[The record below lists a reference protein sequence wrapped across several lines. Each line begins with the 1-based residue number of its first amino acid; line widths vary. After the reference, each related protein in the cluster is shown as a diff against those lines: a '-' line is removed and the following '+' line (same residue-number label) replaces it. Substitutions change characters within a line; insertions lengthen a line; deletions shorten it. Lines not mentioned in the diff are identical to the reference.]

1 MRRRRSRKPGI
12 SLSLFPFLA
21 VLICTMGSLIV
32 LLVIMVQQA
41 RVVAS
46 EVEQQQAEKAEQQ
59 RQLMTELDHKIE
71 DADWRHD
78 ILNKQREELLDQL
91 EQRRRR
97 IGYLEDTINTAK
109 EKLSLL
115 IAQAKSLQDQGN
127 AGSGETSQINQ
138 QIAQLRLQ
146 IENESR
152 ALEIARKAAASKPA
166 SYAIVMH
173 RTFSGTN
180 RRPVFLECTANA
192 VIIQPENIVLVA
204 GDFQPPLVQGN
215 PLDAAL
221 KAVRIYWAKYGQ
233 EDEREPYPLLLVR
246 PGGATSYTAARAAM
260 QFWDDR
266 FGYELIDEEMQLEY
280 PAADPALRALLQE
293 TVTKA
298 RRRMALLAAAQP
310 QRYKGNGGLRA
321 SRSGGFINDDGESAT
336 RTFASGERKPGQPFA
351 FQPGETPPHQQTADR
366 RLNGSTQKQPAAG
379 ATASQ
384 PGGQPQPLSATRGQ
398 NWGLPN
404 AAGGATAITRPIRVV
419 VMRDRITLLPEV
431 AGEFS
436 PRPVPFEGDTRAAV
450 DEFVSQVWDF
460 MKRWGTAG
468 NRAYWRPILSVEVAP
483 GGAQRFADLE
493 SLLKGSGLIVERKQP

>member
-1 MRRRRSRKPGI
+1 MRRRRSRKPGV

-41 RVVAS
+41 RVSAS
-46 EVEQQQAEKAEQQ
+46 EVETQQAAKAEERQQQLTKLDQQ
-59 RQLMTELDHKIE
+59 IE

-78 ILNKQREELLDQL
+78 ILNTQREALLDEL

-97 IGYLEDTINTAK
+97 LGYLEDTINRAK
-109 EKLSLL
+109 QQLAALV
-115 IAQAKSLQDQGN
+115 AQAKLLQQTGATGTDQN
-127 AGSGETSQINQ
+127 EQLKQ
-138 QIAQLRLQ
+138 QIAQLQLQ

-152 ALEIARKAAASKPA
+152 ALEIARKANAAKPA

-180 RRPVFLECTANA
+180 RRPVFIECTSDS
-192 VIIQPENIVLVA
+192 VILQPENIVLVS
-204 GDFQPPLVQGN
+204 GDFRPPMVQGN

-221 KAVRIYWAKYGQ
+221 RAVRIYWAKYGR
-233 EDEREPYPLLLVR
+233 EDDKEPYPLLLVR
-246 PGGATSYTAARAAM
+246 PGGATSFTAARAAM

-280 PAADPALRALLQE
+280 PAADPALRTLLQE
-293 TVTKA
+293 TVAQA
-298 RRRMALLAAAQP
+298 RRRMSLLAAAQP
-310 QRYKGNGGLRA
+310 NRYRGTGGLRA
-321 SRSGGFINDDGESAT
+321 TRNGGFINDEGEAAAAPFNT
-336 RTFASGERKPGQPFA
+336 QPAARRQPGQPFA
-351 FQPGETPPHQQTADR
+351 QQPGTTSEGQQSSD
-366 RLNGSTQKQPAAG
+366 GKQG
-379 ATASQ
+379 ATAAQAAGGAANQS
-384 PGGQPQPLSATRGQ
+384 GQPPSLASTRGQ

-404 AAGGATAITRPIRVV
+404 AASGATAITRPIRVV
-419 VMRDRITLLPEV
+419 LMRDRITVLPEA

-436 PRPVPFEGDTRAAV
+436 PRPVAMKGDTRAAV

-468 NRAYWRPILSVEVAP
+468 NRAYWRPILSIEVAP
-483 GGAQRFADLE
+483 GGAQRFSELE